1 LVFFEAPHRLAATLA
16 ALRDA
21 FGADRAGVVCRE
33 LTKRYEQVRR
43 GPLDELAEWAA
54 DGVRGEITLVVA
66 GAASPHAAA
75 DTNPAAL
82 AGQVA
87 ELEAAGTPRKTAIA
101 AVATKTGVQ
110 KRQVYDAVHRKS

>member
-1 LVFFEAPHRLAATLA
+1 
-16 ALRDA
+16 
-21 FGADRAGVVCRE
+21 
-33 LTKRYEQVRR
+33 VRR

-66 GAASPHAAA
+66 GATSRHATA
-75 DTNPAAL
+75 DTDPAAL

-87 ELEAAGTPRKTAIA
+87 ELEAAGTPRKDAIA
-101 AVATKTGVQ
+101 AVATKTGAQ